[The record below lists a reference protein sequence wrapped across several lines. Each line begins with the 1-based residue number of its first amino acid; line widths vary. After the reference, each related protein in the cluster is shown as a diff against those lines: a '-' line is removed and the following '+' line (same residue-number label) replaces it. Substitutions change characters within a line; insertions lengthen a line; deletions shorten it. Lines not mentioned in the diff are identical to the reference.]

1 MLGSVPFSSYGSY
14 LQHVKISWQSGKGAK
29 RGDQNIRGH
38 AIWKN
43 LEVSWKF
50 TISWFS
56 TLKQAKNSKS
66 FFAKAWKFSGLM
78 DTYAERQNPSSYE
91 VSTAISTNTS
101 ARIALKLRKRTLKS
115 TCGFLKRD

>member
-50 TISWFS
+50 TISRFS

-66 FFAKAWKFSGLM
+66 FFDTAWKFSGLM

-91 VSTAISTNTS
+91 VFTVIT
-101 ARIALKLRKRTLKS
+101 IKHEKRKERACTL
-115 TCGFLKRD
+115 LMLAAN